1 MAQTQKIDYILY
13 VRPNDPN
20 SQRIVQ
26 ILNEY
31 KSLDNNEIWVQ
42 DIYDLKKRELWLD
55 GTPYLVNVPLRIKYR
70 GSEAFTVL
78 TNYLADK
85 KARAKPPVHQ
95 RPHQG
100 PSLDDI
106 DVTEPID
113 SRKLDGQPQKINEDT
128 LADYMARREQQLR

>member
-1 MAQTQKIDYILY
+1 MAQTQKIDYVLY

-31 KSLDNNEIWVQ
+31 KNLDNNEIWVQ

-78 TNYLADK
+78 SNYLEDK
-85 KARAKPPVHQ
+85 KSRARLDKKP
-95 RPHQG
+95 
-100 PSLDDI
+100 SFDDI